1 MSKKE
6 EWSTRFIKS
15 PLVPLI
21 LWIVFIAIFY
31 GIYFSQSIS
40 VEINDK
46 ITIYKLKEYFDAMQQ
61 QWLLSFKVAD
71 FGKKYWVF
79 IPVIYWLLSIII
91 HYLFCFIRWV
101 IRLKCFVSSLILV
114 FIVYWFNLFMWI
126 QLMFYEPRYTAVAIY
141 IIDIFSKPILWAS
154 ALTFLL
160 SFVFIFIKTK
170 KS

>member
-1 MSKKE
+1 MLKYICLSYNYLSMSKKE

-21 LWIVFIAIFY
+21 LWIVFIAAFYWLYFTLSKELSPDIVSLKVTDFAKKY
-31 GIYFSQSIS
+31 GI
-40 VEINDK
+40 
-46 ITIYKLKEYFDAMQQ
+46 L
-61 QWLLSFKVAD
+61 
-71 FGKKYWVF
+71 
-79 IPVIYWLLSIII
+79 IPVAYGILSIII
-91 HYLFCFIRWV
+91 HYLLVFVRWV

-126 QLMFYEPRYTAVAIY
+126 QLMFYEPRFTDVAKY
-141 IIDIFSKPILWAS
+141 IIDVFAKPILWAS
-154 ALTFLL
+154 ALTLIL

>member
-21 LWIVFIAIFY
+21 LWIVFIASFY
-31 GIYFSQSIS
+31 WLYFTLSKELSPDIVS
-40 VEINDK
+40 
-46 ITIYKLKEYFDAMQQ
+46 LK
-61 QWLLSFKVAD
+61 VTD
-71 FGKKYWVF
+71 FAKKFGVL
-79 IPVIYWLLSIII
+79 IPVAYWILSIII
-91 HYLFCFIRWV
+91 HYLLVFVRWI
-101 IRLKCFVSSLILV
+101 IRLKCFVSSLVLV

-126 QLMFYEPRYTAVAIY
+126 QLMFYEPRYTDVAKF
-141 IIDIFSKPILWAS
+141 IIDAFAKPILWAS
-154 ALTFLL
+154 ALTLFL